1 MLIWKN
7 SYEIYVLQLEEQ
19 IISPYNY
26 LVLVVLIWIVVH
38 KNPEKERGD
47 DHILKSFFFWL
58 IWKLSLS
65 FFIPALTFVKIPKID
80 REQKYLNLAR
90 VFKVTSADKNIEHY
104 KKRTLFYW

>member
-47 DHILKSFFFWL
+47 DHILKSFF
-58 IWKLSLS
+58 
-65 FFIPALTFVKIPKID
+65 
-80 REQKYLNLAR
+80 LAHLKA
-90 VFKVTSADKNIEHY
+90 FTELFHSSPYFCKNSEN
-104 KKRTLFYW
+104 W

>member
-47 DHILKSFFFWL
+47 DHILKSFFFG
-58 IWKLSLS
+58 S
-65 FFIPALTFVKIPKID
+65 FESFHWAFSFQPL
-80 REQKYLNLAR
+80 LL
-90 VFKVTSADKNIEHY
+90 
-104 KKRTLFYW
+104 